1 MTRGR
6 ALCCCQW
13 LQLCSHQ
20 WVTDHFH
27 THQVFLLQV
36 DPVMLRDAA
45 SVQNEQLE
53 QLEGSL
59 CCLLGKSL
67 LVAWM
72 PWVIYPIVQT
82 Y

>member
-1 MTRGR
+1 
-6 ALCCCQW
+6 
-13 LQLCSHQ
+13 
-20 WVTDHFH
+20 
-27 THQVFLLQV
+27 
-36 DPVMLRDAA
+36 MLRDAA

-67 LVAWM
+67 LMAWM

-82 Y
+82 YGEGYPALEKTGANDTRLLKEKD